1 MPLERVTIPPKNQ
14 WVFLCTLKYKT
25 LLRGLNMSKVSS
37 VAFNSWYGSMRSLA
51 TQAIF
56 LGATLAAVGAHAQL
70 FSLEQP
76 KFQSLEK
83 DGEFE
88 LRQYSPM
95 VVAEVV
101 VQGDLTSAGK
111 EGSRL
116 VKQYIFRE
124 GPNAA
129 LDQKKPASEKISMTL
144 PVTMEKEQEKI
155 SMTLPVTM
163 EKEPEKISM
172 TLPVTM
178 EAQSKSTYRLHFVM
192 PSSYTLETLPKSAD
206 PRVTVRAVP
215 EQKFAS
221 IRFSKFSTEANIA
234 EQTALLQ
241 KWMDKKGL
249 VANGSPQFA
258 RYDPPSVPPLLR
270 RSEILIPVQ

>member
-1 MPLERVTIPPKNQ
+1 MNKTLATKFAAWRGTLRLMATKA
-14 WVFLCTLKYKT
+14 VFL
-25 LLRGLNMSKVSS
+25 S
-37 VAFNSWYGSMRSLA
+37 
-51 TQAIF
+51 
-56 LGATLAAVGAHAQL
+56 AALTAAGAHAQL

-83 DGEFE
+83 DAAFE
-88 LRQYSPM
+88 LRLYSPM

-124 GPNAA
+124 GPHAS
-129 LDQKKPASEKISMTL
+129 LDQNKQASD
-144 PVTMEKEQEKI
+144 KI

-178 EAQSKSTYRLHFVM
+178 EAKSTSSYRLHFVM
-192 PSSYTLETLPKSAD
+192 PSSYTLNTLPKSAD
-206 PRVTVRAVP
+206 PRVTIRAIP

-221 IRFSKFSTEANIA
+221 IRFSKFSTEANVA
-234 EQTALLQ
+234 EQTALL
-241 KWMDKKGL
+241 KSWMEKKGL
-249 VANGSPQFA
+249 VANGAPQFA

>member
-1 MPLERVTIPPKNQ
+1 
-14 WVFLCTLKYKT
+14 
-25 LLRGLNMSKVSS
+25 MSNTFHAAKAV
-37 VAFNSWYGSMRSLA
+37 L
-51 TQAIF
+51 
-56 LGATLAAVGAHAQL
+56 LAASLTVGGAHAQL

-83 DGEFE
+83 DAEFE
-88 LRQYSPM
+88 LRQYRPM

-111 EGSRL
+111 EGARL

-129 LDQKKPASEKISMTL
+129 LDQKKQASE
-144 PVTMEKEQEKI
+144 QI

-178 EAQSKSTYRLHFVM
+178 EAKSKSSYRLHFVM

-206 PRVTVRAVP
+206 PRVTVRAIP

-221 IRFSKFSTEANIA
+221 IRFSKFTTEANIA
-234 EQTALLQ
+234 EQSALL
-241 KWMDKKGL
+241 KSWIDKKGL
-249 VANGSPQFA
+249 VAIGSPQFA
-258 RYDPPSVPPLLR
+258 RYDPPSVPPLIR
-270 RSEILIPVQ
+270 RSEILIQVQ

>member
-1 MPLERVTIPPKNQ
+1 MNKALTATWAPRNRLI
-14 WVFLCTLKYKT
+14 
-25 LLRGLNMSKVSS
+25 
-37 VAFNSWYGSMRSLA
+37 RSLA
-51 TQAIF
+51 TKAIF
-56 LGATLAAVGAHAQL
+56 LFSTLTVVSAHAQL

-83 DGEFE
+83 DAEFE
-88 LRQYSPM
+88 LRLYSPM
-95 VVAEVV
+95 IVAEAVI
-101 VQGDLTSAGK
+101 QGDLTSAGK
-111 EGSRL
+111 EGARL

-124 GPNAA
+124 GPNAS
-129 LDQKKPASEKISMTL
+129 LDQKKQASD
-144 PVTMEKEQEKI
+144 QI

-178 EAQSKSTYRLHFVM
+178 EAKSNSTYRLHFVM
-192 PSSYTLETLPKSAD
+192 PSSYTLDTLPKSAD
-206 PRVTVRAVP
+206 PRVSIRAIP
-215 EQKFAS
+215 AQKFAS
-221 IRFSKFSTEANIA
+221 IRFSLFSTEANVA
-234 EQTALLQ
+234 EQTSLL
-241 KWMDKKGL
+241 KDWMEKKGL

>member
-1 MPLERVTIPPKNQ
+1 MNKALTATWAPRNRLI
-14 WVFLCTLKYKT
+14 
-25 LLRGLNMSKVSS
+25 
-37 VAFNSWYGSMRSLA
+37 RSLA
-51 TQAIF
+51 TKAIF
-56 LGATLAAVGAHAQL
+56 LFSTLTVVSAHAQL

-83 DGEFE
+83 DAEFE
-88 LRQYSPM
+88 LRLYSPM
-95 VVAEVV
+95 IVAEAVI
-101 VQGDLTSAGK
+101 QGDLTSAGK
-111 EGSRL
+111 EGARL

-124 GPNAA
+124 GPNAS
-129 LDQKKPASEKISMTL
+129 LDQKKQASD
-144 PVTMEKEQEKI
+144 QI

-178 EAQSKSTYRLHFVM
+178 EAKSNSTYRLHFVM
-192 PSSYTLETLPKSAD
+192 PSSYTLDTLPKSAD
-206 PRVTVRAVP
+206 PRVTIRAIP
-215 EQKFAS
+215 AQKFAS
-221 IRFSKFSTEANIA
+221 IRFSKFSTEANVA
-234 EQTALLQ
+234 EQTSLL
-241 KWMDKKGL
+241 KDWMEKKGL

>member
-1 MPLERVTIPPKNQ
+1 MHSMATKA
-14 WVFLCTLKYKT
+14 VFL
-25 LLRGLNMSKVSS
+25 S
-37 VAFNSWYGSMRSLA
+37 
-51 TQAIF
+51 
-56 LGATLAAVGAHAQL
+56 AALTAAGAHAQL
-70 FSLEQP
+70 FPLEQP

-83 DGEFE
+83 DAAFE
-88 LRQYSPM
+88 LRLYSPM

-111 EGSRL
+111 DGSRL

-124 GPNAA
+124 GPNAS
-129 LDQKKPASEKISMTL
+129 LDQNKQASD
-144 PVTMEKEQEKI
+144 KI

-178 EAQSKSTYRLHFVM
+178 EAKSTSSYRLHFVM
-192 PSSYTLETLPKSAD
+192 PSSYTLNTLPKSAD
-206 PRVTVRAVP
+206 PRVTIRAIP

-221 IRFSKFSTEANIA
+221 IRFSKFSTEANVA
-234 EQTALLQ
+234 EQTALL
-241 KWMDKKGL
+241 KSWMDKKGL
-249 VANGSPQFA
+249 VASGPPQFA

>member
-1 MPLERVTIPPKNQ
+1 MNNALTATWAPRNRLI
-14 WVFLCTLKYKT
+14 
-25 LLRGLNMSKVSS
+25 
-37 VAFNSWYGSMRSLA
+37 RSLA
-51 TQAIF
+51 TKAIF
-56 LGATLAAVGAHAQL
+56 LFSTLTVVSAHAQL

-83 DGEFE
+83 DAEFE
-88 LRQYSPM
+88 LRLYSPM
-95 VVAEVV
+95 IVAEAVI
-101 VQGDLTSAGK
+101 QGDLTSAGK
-111 EGSRL
+111 EGARL

-124 GPNAA
+124 GPNAS
-129 LDQKKPASEKISMTL
+129 LDQKKQASD
-144 PVTMEKEQEKI
+144 QI

-178 EAQSKSTYRLHFVM
+178 EAKSNSTYRLHFVM
-192 PSSYTLETLPKSAD
+192 PSSYTLDTLPKSAD
-206 PRVTVRAVP
+206 PRVTIRAIP
-215 EQKFAS
+215 AQKFAS
-221 IRFSKFSTEANIA
+221 IRFSKFSTEANVA
-234 EQTALLQ
+234 EQTSLL
-241 KWMDKKGL
+241 KDWMEKKGL

>member
-1 MPLERVTIPPKNQ
+1 MS
-14 WVFLCTLKYKT
+14 KT
-25 LLRGLNMSKVSS
+25 LN
-37 VAFNSWYGSMRSLA
+37 ATFEPWYGLELSLA
-51 TQAIF
+51 AKVIV
-56 LGATLAAVGAHAQL
+56 LVAALSGVGVHAQL

-83 DGEFE
+83 DAEFE
-88 LRQYSPM
+88 LRLYSPM

-101 VQGDLTSAGK
+101 VQGDLASAGK

-124 GPNAA
+124 GPNAS
-129 LDQKKPASEKISMTL
+129 LNQKKQASD
-144 PVTMEKEQEKI
+144 KI

-178 EAQSKSTYRLHFVM
+178 EAKSKSTYRLHFVM
-192 PSSYTLETLPKSAD
+192 PSSYTLNTLPKSAD
-206 PRVTVRAVP
+206 PRVTIRAIP

-221 IRFSKFSTEANIA
+221 IRFSKFSTEANVA
-234 EQTALLQ
+234 EQTSFLES
-241 KWMDKKGL
+241 WMEKKGL
-249 VANGSPQFA
+249 VQQGHRSSQGMTHPPCRLYCGAA
-258 RYDPPSVPPLLR
+258 RF
-270 RSEILIPVQ
+270 

>member
-1 MPLERVTIPPKNQ
+1 
-14 WVFLCTLKYKT
+14 
-25 LLRGLNMSKVSS
+25 MSKVSS
-37 VAFNSWYGSMRSLA
+37 AAFNSWYGSMRSLA

-56 LGATLAAVGAHAQL
+56 LGATFAAVGAHAQL

-83 DGEFE
+83 DAEFE

-144 PVTMEKEQEKI
+144 PVTMEKE
-155 SMTLPVTM
+155 
-163 EKEPEKISM
+163 PEKISM

-206 PRVTVRAVP
+206 PRVTVRAIP

-221 IRFSKFSTEANIA
+221 VRFSKFSTEANVA

>member
-1 MPLERVTIPPKNQ
+1 MS
-14 WVFLCTLKYKT
+14 KT
-25 LLRGLNMSKVSS
+25 LN
-37 VAFNSWYGSMRSLA
+37 ATFDPWYGLKLSLA
-51 TQAIF
+51 TKVIV
-56 LGATLAAVGAHAQL
+56 LLAALSGVGVHAQL

-76 KFQSLEK
+76 KCQSLEK
-83 DGEFE
+83 DAEFE
-88 LRQYSPM
+88 LRLYSPM

-101 VQGDLTSAGK
+101 VQGNLATAGK

-124 GPNAA
+124 VPNAS
-129 LDQKKPASEKISMTL
+129 LDQKKQASD
-144 PVTMEKEQEKI
+144 KI

-178 EAQSKSTYRLHFVM
+178 EAKSKSTYRLHFVM
-192 PSSYTLETLPKSAD
+192 PSSYTLNTLPKSAD
-206 PRVTVRAVP
+206 PRVTIRAIP

-221 IRFSKFSTEANIA
+221 IRFSKFSTEANVA
-234 EQTALLQ
+234 EQTLLLES
-241 KWMDKKGL
+241 WMEKKGL
-249 VANGSPQFA
+249 VATGSSQFA

>member
-1 MPLERVTIPPKNQ
+1 MNKA
-14 WVFLCTLKYKT
+14 
-25 LLRGLNMSKVSS
+25 LN
-37 VAFNSWYGSMRSLA
+37 ATFDTCYGWMRSLA
-51 TQAIF
+51 TKVIF
-56 LGATLAAVGAHAQL
+56 LLAALTVSGAHAQL

-83 DGEFE
+83 DAEFE
-88 LRQYSPM
+88 LRLYSPM

-101 VQGDLTSAGK
+101 VQGDLASAGK

-124 GPNAA
+124 GPHASA
-129 LDQKKPASEKISMTL
+129 DQKKEASDR
-144 PVTMEKEQEKI
+144 I

-178 EAQSKSTYRLHFVM
+178 EAKSESTYRLHFVM
-192 PSSYTLETLPKSAD
+192 PSSYTLDTLPKSAD
-206 PRVTVRAVP
+206 PRVTIRAIP

-221 IRFSKFSTEANIA
+221 IRFSKFSTEANVA
-234 EQTALLQ
+234 EQTSLL
-241 KWMDKKGL
+241 KSWMHKKGL
-249 VANGSPQFA
+249 VAGGSPQFA
-258 RYDPPSVPPLLR
+258 RYDPPSVPPLFR
-270 RSEILIPVQ
+270 RSEILIQVQ

>member
-1 MPLERVTIPPKNQ
+1 
-14 WVFLCTLKYKT
+14 
-25 LLRGLNMSKVSS
+25 MSHSHNATFPTRHGAV
-37 VAFNSWYGSMRSLA
+37 RLLA
-51 TQAIF
+51 TPAIF
-56 LGATLAAVGAHAQL
+56 LAATLSVVGAHAQL

-83 DGEFE
+83 DAEFE

-124 GPNAA
+124 GPNAS
-129 LDQKKPASEKISMTL
+129 LDQKKPAS
-144 PVTMEKEQEKI
+144 EKI

-192 PSSYTLETLPKSAD
+192 PSTYTLDTLPKSAD
-206 PRVTVRAVP
+206 PRVTVRAIP

-221 IRFSKFSTEANIA
+221 IRFSKFSTEANVA
-234 EQTALLQ
+234 EQTALL
-241 KWMDKKGL
+241 KNWMDKKGL

>member
-1 MPLERVTIPPKNQ
+1 
-14 WVFLCTLKYKT
+14 
-25 LLRGLNMSKVSS
+25 MSKVSS
-37 VAFNSWYGSMRSLA
+37 AAFNSWYGLMRSLA
-51 TQAIF
+51 TQAVF
-56 LGATLAAVGAHAQL
+56 LAATLAAVGAHAQL

-83 DGEFE
+83 DAEFE

-124 GPNAA
+124 GPNAS
-129 LDQKKPASEKISMTL
+129 LDQKKPAS
-144 PVTMEKEQEKI
+144 EKI

-221 IRFSKFSTEANIA
+221 IRFSKFSTEANVA
-234 EQTALLQ
+234 EHTALLR

-249 VANGSPQFA
+249 VANGPPQFA

>member
-1 MPLERVTIPPKNQ
+1 MNKA
-14 WVFLCTLKYKT
+14 
-25 LLRGLNMSKVSS
+25 LN
-37 VAFNSWYGSMRSLA
+37 ATFNTWYGLMRSLA
-51 TQAIF
+51 TKVIF
-56 LGATLAAVGAHAQL
+56 LLTALTVVGAQAQL
-70 FSLEQP
+70 FPLEMP

-83 DGEFE
+83 DAEFE
-88 LRQYSPM
+88 LRLYSPM

-101 VQGDLTSAGK
+101 VLGDLATAGI

-124 GPNAA
+124 GPNAS
-129 LDQKKPASEKISMTL
+129 LEQKKQASD
-144 PVTMEKEQEKI
+144 QI

-178 EAQSKSTYRLHFVM
+178 EARSKSTYRLHFVM
-192 PSSYTLETLPKSAD
+192 PSSYTLNTLPKSAD
-206 PRVTVRAVP
+206 PRVTIRAIP

-221 IRFSKFSTEANIA
+221 IRFSKFSTEANLT
-234 EQTALLQ
+234 EQASLL
-241 KWMDKKGL
+241 KSWMDKKGL